1 MNTKL
6 NHWLD
11 FCRALAI
18 SLVLL
23 SHGRTFLV
31 PLMPE
36 TNILKFGGFLGVEL
50 FFVLSGFLIG
60 RILIEKINN
69 QESHREWIP
78 SFWLRRWLRTYPSY
92 ILFLFINIILI
103 FSIRPDIF
111 PSVLRYL
118 TFSQSLL
125 SPHPSFFGEAWSLA
139 VEEIFYLITPLLFWV
154 FFALTNNKKTSINLA
169 IVVLITLPLALRINA
184 AFNSSLTFNEIR
196 TISLFRI
203 DSIVYGVLG
212 LIICNTPTF
221 NKMKM
226 IGVALIPLCIFIS
239 AQDDELI
246 NNNAFY
252 KVFLF
257 PMANIGF
264 AFMICGWIHIQ
275 ISKQIMYI
283 VSRIARWSYAAY
295 LINLP
300 VIFLL
305 KQTLPT
311 PTTYASCITQWL
323 LFFLLTLSLS
333 CFIYNTFEKT
343 ILKAR
348 DKLISS

>member
-36 TNILKFGGFLGVEL
+36 TNIFKFGGFLGVEL

-60 RILIEKINN
+60 RILIEKTNN

-125 SPHPSFFGEAWSLA
+125 SPHPSFLGGTEFGCGGD
-139 VEEIFYLITPLLFWV
+139 FYLITPLLFWV
-154 FFALTNNKKTSINLA
+154 FFALTNNK
-169 IVVLITLPLALRINA
+169 
-184 AFNSSLTFNEIR
+184 
-196 TISLFRI
+196 
-203 DSIVYGVLG
+203 
-212 LIICNTPTF
+212 
-221 NKMKM
+221 
-226 IGVALIPLCIFIS
+226 
-239 AQDDELI
+239 
-246 NNNAFY
+246 
-252 KVFLF
+252 
-257 PMANIGF
+257 NI
-264 AFMICGWIHIQ
+264 H
-275 ISKQIMYI
+275 
-283 VSRIARWSYAAY
+283 
-295 LINLP
+295 
-300 VIFLL
+300 
-305 KQTLPT
+305 
-311 PTTYASCITQWL
+311 
-323 LFFLLTLSLS
+323 
-333 CFIYNTFEKT
+333 
-343 ILKAR
+343 
-348 DKLISS
+348 

>member
-36 TNILKFGGFLGVEL
+36 TNIFKFGGFLGVEL

-125 SPHPSFFGEAWSLA
+125 SPHPSFLGRPGVWLWRRFFILLPHCCFG
-139 VEEIFYLITPLLFWV
+139 
-154 FFALTNNKKTSINLA
+154 
-169 IVVLITLPLALRINA
+169 
-184 AFNSSLTFNEIR
+184 
-196 TISLFRI
+196 
-203 DSIVYGVLG
+203 
-212 LIICNTPTF
+212 C
-221 NKMKM
+221 
-226 IGVALIPLCIFIS
+226 
-239 AQDDELI
+239 
-246 NNNAFY
+246 
-252 KVFLF
+252 
-257 PMANIGF
+257 
-264 AFMICGWIHIQ
+264 
-275 ISKQIMYI
+275 
-283 VSRIARWSYAAY
+283 
-295 LINLP
+295 
-300 VIFLL
+300 FLL
-305 KQTLPT
+305 
-311 PTTYASCITQWL
+311 
-323 LFFLLTLSLS
+323 
-333 CFIYNTFEKT
+333 
-343 ILKAR
+343 
-348 DKLISS
+348 

>member
-36 TNILKFGGFLGVEL
+36 TNIFKFGGFLGVEL

-184 AFNSSLTFNEIR
+184 AFNSSLTF
-196 TISLFRI
+196 
-203 DSIVYGVLG
+203 
-212 LIICNTPTF
+212 
-221 NKMKM
+221 
-226 IGVALIPLCIFIS
+226 
-239 AQDDELI
+239 
-246 NNNAFY
+246 
-252 KVFLF
+252 
-257 PMANIGF
+257 
-264 AFMICGWIHIQ
+264 
-275 ISKQIMYI
+275 
-283 VSRIARWSYAAY
+283 
-295 LINLP
+295 
-300 VIFLL
+300 
-305 KQTLPT
+305 
-311 PTTYASCITQWL
+311 
-323 LFFLLTLSLS
+323 
-333 CFIYNTFEKT
+333 
-343 ILKAR
+343 
-348 DKLISS
+348 